1 MTMKI
6 ALIGASGNVG
16 SRIVAELSSRGHQ
29 ITAIARNPGKIAALP
44 GIRPTAVDIADT
56 ESLAAILKGHVA
68 VISSV
73 HFTAS
78 DPDQLIRAVKA
89 SGVPRY
95 LVVGG
100 AGSLQVAPGKLLVDS
115 PDFPKEYES
124 ETRAGCVFLD
134 RLRAEKNLDW
144 TFLSPS
150 YVFQPGERTGK
161 FRLGKDDLL
170 VNDKGSSIS
179 FEDFAVA
186 LADEIETPKHS
197 RQRFTVGY

>member
-1 MTMKI
+1 MKI

-16 SRIVAELSSRGHQ
+16 SRIAAELSSRGHE
-29 ITAIARNPGKIAALP
+29 ITAIARKAAKISALP
-44 GIRPTAVDIADT
+44 GVKPTAVDIANT
-56 ESLAAILKGHVA
+56 EALVPVLNGHAA

-73 HFTAS
+73 HFVDS
-78 DPDQLIRAVKA
+78 DPDQLIRAVNA
-89 SGVPRY
+89 AGVPRY

-115 PDFPKEYES
+115 PDFPKEYEK

-134 RLRAEKNLDW
+134 RLRAAEDLNW

-150 YVFQPGERTGK
+150 ALFTAGERTGN
-161 FRLGKDDLL
+161 FRLGKDTLL
-170 VNDKGSSIS
+170 INGKGSSIS
-179 FEDFAVA
+179 FEDYAIA
-186 LADEIETPKHS
+186 LADEVEKPKHP

>member
-1 MTMKI
+1 MKI

-16 SRIVAELSSRGHQ
+16 SRIAAELSARHHE
-29 ITAIARNPGKIAALP
+29 ITAIARKPAGISALP
-44 GIRPTAVDIADT
+44 GLEPFAVDIADT
-56 ESLAAILKGHVA
+56 RSLVPILKGHAA

-73 HFTAS
+73 HFVDS

-115 PDFPKEYES
+115 PDFPKEYEK

-134 RLRAEKNLDW
+134 RLRAEQELNW

-150 YVFQPGERTGK
+150 ALFQPGERTGK

-170 VNDKGSSIS
+170 VNGTGSSIS
-179 FEDFAVA
+179 FEDFAIA
-186 LADEIETPKHS
+186 LADELEKPKHP
-197 RQRFTVGY
+197 RQRFTIGY

>member
-1 MTMKI
+1 MKI

-16 SRIVAELSSRGHQ
+16 SRIAADLSSRGHQ

-44 GIRPTAVDIADT
+44 GITPTAVDIADT
-56 ESLAAILKGHVA
+56 ESLAAILKGHAA

-150 YVFQPGERTGK
+150 YVFPPGERTGK

-186 LADEIETPKHS
+186 LVDEIETPKHS

>member
-1 MTMKI
+1 MKI

-16 SRIVAELSSRGHQ
+16 SRIAAELSSRGHE
-29 ITAIARNPGKIAALP
+29 ITAIARNAAKISALP
-44 GIRPTAVDIADT
+44 GVKPTALDIADT
-56 ESLAAILKGHVA
+56 EALVPILKGHAA

-73 HFTAS
+73 HFVDS

-89 SGVPRY
+89 AGAPRY

-115 PDFPKEYES
+115 PDFPKEYEK
-124 ETRAGCVFLD
+124 ETRAGVAFLD
-134 RLRAEKNLDW
+134 RLRAEKDLNW

-150 YVFQPGERTGK
+150 ALFTAGERTGN
-161 FRLGKDDLL
+161 FRLGKDALL
-170 VNDKGSSIS
+170 INGKGSSIS
-179 FEDFAVA
+179 FEDYAIAF
-186 LADEIETPKHS
+186 ADEVEKPKHP

>member
-1 MTMKI
+1 MKI

-16 SRIVAELSSRGHQ
+16 SRIAAELSSRGHE
-29 ITAIARNPGKIAALP
+29 ITAIARNAAKISALP
-44 GIRPTAVDIADT
+44 GVKPTAVDIANT
-56 ESLAAILKGHVA
+56 EALVPILKGHAA

-73 HFTAS
+73 HFVDS

-89 SGVPRY
+89 AGVPRY

-115 PDFPKEYES
+115 PDFPKEYQK

-134 RLRAEKNLDW
+134 RLRAAEDLNW

-150 YVFQPGERTGK
+150 ALFTAGERTGN
-161 FRLGKDDLL
+161 FRLGKDTLL
-170 VNDKGSSIS
+170 INGKGSSIS
-179 FEDFAVA
+179 FEDYAIA
-186 LADEIETPKHS
+186 LADEVEKPKHP

>member
-1 MTMKI
+1 MKI

-16 SRIVAELSSRGHQ
+16 SRIAAELSSRGHE
-29 ITAIARNPGKIAALP
+29 ITAIARKPAKIPALR
-44 GIRPTAVDIADT
+44 GVKPTAVDIANT
-56 ESLAAILKGHVA
+56 EALVSALKGHAA

-73 HFTAS
+73 HFVDS

-89 SGVPRY
+89 AGVPRY

-100 AGSLQVAPGKLLVDS
+100 AGSLQVAPGLALVDS
-115 PDFPKEYES
+115 PDFPKEYQTEARGGS
-124 ETRAGCVFLD
+124 VFLD
-134 RLRAEKNLDW
+134 RLRAEKDLNW

-150 YVFQPGERTGK
+150 ALFTAGERTGK

-170 VNDKGSSIS
+170 TNGHGSSIS
-179 FEDFAVA
+179 FEDYAIA
-186 LADEIETPKHS
+186 LADEVEKPKHA

>member
-1 MTMKI
+1 MKI

-16 SRIVAELSSRGHQ
+16 SRIAAELSSRGHE
-29 ITAIARNPGKIAALP
+29 ITAIARNAAKISALP
-44 GIRPTAVDIADT
+44 GVKPTAADIADT
-56 ESLAAILKGHVA
+56 EALVPILKGHAA

-73 HFTAS
+73 HFVDS

-89 SGVPRY
+89 AGAPRY

-115 PDFPKEYES
+115 PDFPKEYEK
-124 ETRAGCVFLD
+124 ETRAGVAFLD
-134 RLRAEKNLDW
+134 RLRAEKDLNW

-150 YVFQPGERTGK
+150 ALFTAGERTGN
-161 FRLGKDDLL
+161 FRLGKDALL
-170 VNDKGSSIS
+170 INGKGSSIS
-179 FEDFAVA
+179 FEDYAIAF
-186 LADEIETPKHS
+186 ADEVEKPKHP

>member
-1 MTMKI
+1 VKI
-6 ALIGASGNVG
+6 ALIGASGNIG
-16 SRIVAELSSRGHQ
+16 SRIAAELSSRGHQ
-29 ITAIARNPGKIAALP
+29 VTAIARNPSKIAALAS
-44 GIRPTAVDIADT
+44 IRPTAVDIADT
-56 ESLAAILKGHVA
+56 ESLVAILKGHAA

-115 PDFPKEYES
+115 PDFPKQYES
-124 ETRAGCVFLD
+124 ETRAGCAFLD

-170 VNDKGSSIS
+170 VNDTGSSIS

-186 LADEIETPKHS
+186 IGDEIETPKHP

>member
-1 MTMKI
+1 MKI

-16 SRIVAELSSRGHQ
+16 SRIAAELSGRGHE
-29 ITAIARNPGKIAALP
+29 ITAIARKAAKISALP
-44 GIRPTAVDIADT
+44 GIRPTAVDIASS
-56 ESLAAILKGHVA
+56 EALVPILKGHAA

-73 HFTAS
+73 HFVDS

-89 SGVPRY
+89 AGVPRY

-115 PDFPKEYES
+115 PDFPKEYEK

-134 RLRAEKNLDW
+134 RLRAEKDLNW

-150 YVFQPGERTGK
+150 ALFTAGERTGK
-161 FRLGKDDLL
+161 FRLGKDALL
-170 VNDKGSSIS
+170 MNGKGSSIS
-179 FEDFAVA
+179 FEDYAVA
-186 LADEIETPKHS
+186 LADEIEKPKHP

>member
-1 MTMKI
+1 MKI

-16 SRIVAELSSRGHQ
+16 SRIAAELSGRGHE
-29 ITAIARNPGKIAALP
+29 ITAIARKAAKISALP
-44 GIRPTAVDIADT
+44 GVKPIAVDIASS
-56 ESLAAILKGHVA
+56 EALVPILKGHAA

-73 HFTAS
+73 HFVDS

-89 SGVPRY
+89 AGVPRY

-115 PDFPKEYES
+115 PDFPKEYEK
-124 ETRAGCVFLD
+124 ETRAGCAFLD
-134 RLRAEKNLDW
+134 RLRAEKDLNW

-150 YVFQPGERTGK
+150 ALFTAGERTGN
-161 FRLGKDDLL
+161 FRLGKDTLL
-170 VNDKGSSIS
+170 TNGKGSSIS
-179 FEDFAVA
+179 FEDYAIA
-186 LADEIETPKHS
+186 LADEVEKPKHP

>member
-1 MTMKI
+1 MKI

-16 SRIVAELSSRGHQ
+16 SRINAELSSRGHK
-29 ITAIARNPGKIAALP
+29 ITAIARGVGKIAVLP
-44 GIRPTAVDIADT
+44 GVTPTAVDITNTDAL
-56 ESLAAILKGHVA
+56 SAALKGHAA

-73 HFTAS
+73 HFTES
-78 DPDQLIRAVKA
+78 NPEQLIRAVKA

-100 AGSLQVAPGKLLVDS
+100 AGSLQVAPGQLLVDT

-124 ETRAGCVFLD
+124 ETRAGVAFLD
-134 RLRAEKNLDW
+134 RLRAEKQLNW

-150 YVFQPGERTGK
+150 YLFQPGERTGK

-170 VNDKGSSIS
+170 VNGRGSSIS
-179 FEDFAVA
+179 FEDYAIA
-186 LADEIETPKHS
+186 LVDEIETPKHP
-197 RQRFTVGY
+197 RERFTVGY

>member
-1 MTMKI
+1 MKI

-16 SRIVAELSSRGHQ
+16 SRIAAELSRRGHE
-29 ITAIARNPGKIAALP
+29 ITAIARKAAKISTLA
-44 GIRPTAVDIADT
+44 GVKPTAVDIANTDA
-56 ESLAAILKGHVA
+56 LVPILKGHAA

-73 HFTAS
+73 HFVDS
-78 DPDQLIRAVKA
+78 DPDQLIRSVKA
-89 SGVPRY
+89 AGVPRY

-115 PDFPKEYES
+115 PDFPKEYEK

-134 RLRAEKNLDW
+134 RLRAEKDLNW

-150 YVFQPGERTGK
+150 ALFTAGERTGN
-161 FRLGKDDLL
+161 FRLGKDTLL
-170 VNDKGSSIS
+170 INGKGSSIS
-179 FEDFAVA
+179 FEDYAIA
-186 LADEIETPKHS
+186 LADEVEKPKHP

>member
-1 MTMKI
+1 MPMKI
-6 ALIGASGNVG
+6 ALIGASDNVG
-16 SRIVAELSSRGHQ
+16 SRIAAELASRGHE
-29 ITAIARNPGKIAALP
+29 ITAIARKAAKISALP
-44 GIRPTAVDIADT
+44 GVKPTAVDIANT
-56 ESLAAILKGHVA
+56 EALVPILKGHAA

-73 HFTAS
+73 HFVDS

-124 ETRAGCVFLD
+124 ETRAGGVFLD
-134 RLRAEKNLDW
+134 RLRAEKHLDW

-150 YVFQPGERTGK
+150 YLFQPGERTGK

-179 FEDFAVA
+179 FEDF
-186 LADEIETPKHS
+186 
-197 RQRFTVGY
+197 

>member
-1 MTMKI
+1 MKI

-16 SRIVAELSSRGHQ
+16 SRIAAELSSRGHE
-29 ITAIARNPGKIAALP
+29 ITAIARKAAKISALP
-44 GIRPTAVDIADT
+44 GVKPTAVDIANT
-56 ESLAAILKGHVA
+56 EALVPILKGHAA

-73 HFTAS
+73 HFVDS

-89 SGVPRY
+89 AGVPRY

-115 PDFPKEYES
+115 PDFPKEYQK

-134 RLRAEKNLDW
+134 RLRAAEDLNW

-150 YVFQPGERTGK
+150 ALFTAGERTGN
-161 FRLGKDDLL
+161 FRLGKDTLL
-170 VNDKGSSIS
+170 INGKGSSIS
-179 FEDFAVA
+179 FEDYAIA
-186 LADEIETPKHS
+186 LADEVEKPKHP

>member
-1 MTMKI
+1 MKI

-16 SRIVAELSSRGHQ
+16 SRIAAELSRRGHE
-29 ITAIARNPGKIAALP
+29 ITAIARKAAKISALP
-44 GIRPTAVDIADT
+44 GVKPNAVDIANT
-56 ESLAAILKGHVA
+56 EALVPILKGHAA

-73 HFTAS
+73 HFVDS

-89 SGVPRY
+89 AGVPRY

-115 PDFPKEYES
+115 PEFPDMYRPEA
-124 ETRAGCVFLD
+124 RAGGVFLEK
-134 RLRAEKNLDW
+134 LRAEKQLDW

-150 YVFQPGERTGK
+150 ALFVAGDRTGT